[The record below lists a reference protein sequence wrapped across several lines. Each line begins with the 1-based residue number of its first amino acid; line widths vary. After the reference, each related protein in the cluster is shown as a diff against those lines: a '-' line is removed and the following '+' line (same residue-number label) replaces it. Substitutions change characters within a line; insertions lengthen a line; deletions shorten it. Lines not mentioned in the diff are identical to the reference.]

1 MKFRAQESTVEDGP
15 ETGYGSEE
23 RGRTGGAAPAV
34 RLENITK
41 RFDGLVANDDISLD
55 FRKGEVHALLGENG
69 AGKTTLMNILYGIYR
84 RDSGEIYRNG
94 ALAEIRS
101 SREAIEYG
109 IGMIHQNFML
119 VSTLSVLDNIVLGLK
134 SSGFLINKKKLGEA
148 IEGVASKHGLHVDLD
163 AKIWQLSVGEQ
174 QRVELVKT
182 LYRKADFL
190 ILDEPTAVLTPIE
203 TKRLFEVV
211 RTIAAAG
218 GTVVFI
224 SHKLD
229 EVVEIADRISVLRQG
244 RVVGTVDRGGTD
256 KVKLTKMMIG
266 KPLWENAPRV
276 SVKADARE
284 VLRVVN
290 LRCRNEKGLPALR
303 GVGFSLREGEILGV
317 AGVAGN
323 GQKELLEALSGLR
336 QTDEGE
342 IWLGDYDLANRSV
355 REIYKHDVCHIP
367 EDRVVFGAI
376 GQFNVSENLILNAF
390 WRPPFSERGF
400 FNRERVMQHTIK
412 LVKEYDIRCASIKI
426 KAKQLSGGNLQKLIL
441 ARELDRR
448 PTLLLAGQPT
458 RGLDVGATQYVRMK
472 IMEQKAKGTA
482 VLLVSDDL
490 YDILALSDRIAVM
503 YGGRIMGEMTQE
515 TLDLD
520 RLGLMMAGSVGAEA
534 HT

>member
-1 MKFRAQESTVEDGP
+1 MESAEKVRKIDG
-15 ETGYGSEE
+15 SV
-23 RGRTGGAAPAV
+23 PAV

-41 RFDGLVANDDISLD
+41 RFDGLVANDNISLD
-55 FRKGEVHALLGENG
+55 FRRCEVHALLGENG

-84 RDSGEIYRNG
+84 RDSGNIYRKG
-94 ALAEIRS
+94 ALVEIKS
-101 SREAIEYG
+101 SREAIAHG

-134 SSGFLINKKKLGEA
+134 STGFHINKKKLGEP
-148 IEGVASKHGLHVDLD
+148 IERLASKHGLHVDLD

-182 LYRKADFL
+182 LYRRADFL

-203 TKRLFEVV
+203 TKRLFEVI

-244 RVVGTVDRGGTD
+244 RVVGTVVRGETD
-256 KVKLTKMMIG
+256 KVELTKMMIG
-266 KPLWENAPRV
+266 KPLWENTQRV
-276 SVKADARE
+276 SVKADAKE

-290 LRCRNEKGLPALR
+290 LQCRNEKGLPAVR
-303 GVGFSLREGEILGV
+303 GVSFSLREGEILGI

-336 QTDEGE
+336 KPEAGE
-342 IWLGDYDLANRSV
+342 IWLRDNNLANKSV
-355 REIYKHDVCHIP
+355 REISKHNVCHIP

-376 GQFNVSENLILNAF
+376 GQFNVSENLILNTF
-390 WRPPFSERGF
+390 WRFPFSERGF
-400 FNRERVMQHTIK
+400 FNKEQVMQHTNK

-426 KAKQLSGGNLQKLIL
+426 RAKQLSGGNLQKLIL
-441 ARELDRR
+441 ARELDKR
-448 PTLLLAGQPT
+448 PSLLLAGQPT

-515 TLDLD
+515 TIDLD
-520 RLGLMMAGSVGAEA
+520 RLGLMMAGSVGTEVHA
-534 HT
+534 